1 MTGVDISPEHI
12 GQATRNVP
20 DAEFS
25 CSDALTVSFPVEH
38 FDAIVSLYTFDHI
51 PRDEH
56 KDLLERPHA
65 WLRPEGLL
73 LLSIEDVDEPGTVAN
88 GWGSTRTFSMFSAE
102 ATRQLVRDVGFAI
115 DKTAIAT
122 QTEGETD
129 IAYTWILAR
138 KASQPRDL

>member
-1 MTGVDISPEHI
+1 VTGVDISPEHI

-88 GWGSTRTFSMFSAE
+88 GWGSTRTSACSAPKQLDNSF
-102 ATRQLVRDVGFAI
+102 ATSGLPLTR
-115 DKTAIAT
+115 
-122 QTEGETD
+122 
-129 IAYTWILAR
+129 
-138 KASQPRDL
+138 PR